1 MKLRK
6 LKITT
11 LLISILIISSS
22 ITANA
27 HSGRTDANGGHRDN
41 KNKSGLGSYHYHC
54 GGHEAHLHTNGCP
67 YGKKPATSSNS
78 NNSVS
83 KTNKNSTSINNKSTT
98 NTVEKKNNDAEI
110 KAKKAE
116 EERIAKEAKER
127 EEKETAK
134 KEGYKNGYDDG
145 FAKKEDL
152 SSQYNKNYKEEYIAS
167 YKEGYISG
175 KDTIEA
181 EIEIARKEGYNTG
194 YRGDNKDNNEYK
206 SELITA
212 AYNSGYNDGYN
223 DYKNDKLE
231 EYKSKGISDATEKK
245 KAMSFDDSIDSEFKE
260 AYISAYNSKKE
271 ELNATNEDG
280 SIGITGGVIALG
292 AIGAGTV
299 VYKKKK
305 SKKSE

>member
-1 MKLRK
+1 MKSTK

-11 LLISILIISSS
+11 LLMSILIISSS

-27 HSGRTDANGGHRDN
+27 HSGRTDANGGHKDN

-67 YGKKPATSSNS
+67 YGNKPATSNNS
-78 NNSVS
+78 NNSTS
-83 KTNKNSTSINNKSTT
+83 KTNKSNTSTT
-98 NTVEKKNNDAEI
+98 NTVTKKKNDAEI
-110 KAKKAE
+110 KANKAE
-116 EERIAKEAKER
+116 EERIAKEAKQR
-127 EEKETAK
+127 EERETAK

-167 YKEGYISG
+167 YKEGYSSG
-175 KDTIEA
+175 KDTIET
-181 EIEIARKEGYNTG
+181 EIETARKDGYNTG
-194 YRGDNKDNNEYK
+194 YRGDNKDNPEYK

-212 AYNSGYNDGYN
+212 AYNSGYDDGYS
-223 DYKNDKLE
+223 DYKDAKLE
-231 EYKSKGISDATEKK
+231 EYKSKGLSDATEKK
-245 KAMSFDDSIDSEFKE
+245 SAMSFDDSIDNEFKE
-260 AYISAYNSKKE
+260 AYMSAYNSKKE
-271 ELNATNEDG
+271 ELKADKEDSNVG
-280 SIGITGGVIALG
+280 LAGGIIALG